1 MLIYFEKVY
10 YKNERGKEMQQE
22 YIVNACSGK
31 SIEVRKNQIITIIDM
46 EGEQVADFLRKN

>member
-1 MLIYFEKVY
+1 
-10 YKNERGKEMQQE
+10 MQQE